1 MSADLGETDVEFI
14 GIFLSEYLLYYI
26 FWTFDRK

>member
-1 MSADLGETDVEFI
+1 MSADLGETDVEFLF
-14 GIFLSEYLLYYI
+14 IFLSEYLLNYI